1 MWTAF
6 FVLRDPEQAWDGLVT
21 LLPRLVRVRGPAD
34 EQTLAARLILVGVHN
49 ARGDR
54 AAAVAELVEVA
65 AWAEEARI
73 PEAAAAVANWRREL
87 G

>member
-1 MWTAF
+1 
-6 FVLRDPEQAWDGLVT
+6 
-21 LLPRLVRVRGPAD
+21 VRGPAD
-34 EQTLAARLILVGVHN
+34 EQTLAARLILAGVHN